1 MSLILLRGYHRLSS
15 LNGFCRF
22 VKNESV
28 SLKRW
33 KKTPFS
39 CLSPGGVGVPFRA
52 YSPDRGEQKHNQ
64 KVVVVGIPN
73 PFIWIRTRIYYFLI
87 RAYFDSDFNINE
99 FTQGAKQAFCHVS
112 KLLSQC
118 RFDALDGLVANDLI
132 GKLEE
137 KCSLL
142 PLMYKTALSAEPD
155 EVMYTTPGDVGIYYD
170 DNGRRFVSI
179 LMRFWYLT
187 SAQLPDDTL
196 EGTRI
201 FQVALGEAE
210 TQTKRLLT
218 ANYEF
223 QREFTK
229 GVAPDWT
236 ITRIEH
242 SKLLD

>member
-1 MSLILLRGYHRLSS
+1 MALFLLRGCRRLSS
-15 LNGFCRF
+15 LNGCCHSLKHKPVIHTRWRKAHLSFLF
-22 VKNESV
+22 SGSVGESV
-28 SLKRW
+28 R
-33 KKTPFS
+33 P
-39 CLSPGGVGVPFRA
+39 
-52 YSPDRGEQKHNQ
+52 YSSEPKHNR
-64 KVVVVGIPN
+64 KMVVVGIPN

-87 RAYFDSDFNINE
+87 RAYFDSEFNIQE
-99 FTQGAKQAFCHVS
+99 FTLGAKQAFCHVS

-118 RFDALDGLVANDLI
+118 HFDALDGLVAKDLI

-142 PLMYKTALSAEPD
+142 PLMYKMALSADPD
-155 EVMYTTPGDVGIYYD
+155 EVMYSTTADIGIYYD
-170 DNGRRFVSI
+170 DKGRRFVSI

-201 FQVALGEAE
+201 FQAALGEAE
-210 TQTKRLLT
+210 TQSKRLLT